1 MMKNKKEWIKIAHRG
16 HSEKLK
22 DNSMEAFISAIN
34 HKFDMIEFDVQYTKD
49 DKIVIYHDVYLKEEE
64 NACKISDLTLS
75 ELKKKD
81 VHILE
86 LAEFFTFY
94 YKNYNTDTIQF
105 YIDIKSNANIL
116 PLLHQLL
123 EKFQFP
129 NNIVLASFNIN
140 VIETLNLLLPQY
152 KIGFITSNFLDKK
165 TICMLNQN
173 YKIDFFVFC
182 WEMINSD
189 TISFVQKL
197 GKKVYTYTAT
207 FTKII
212 DFIKEL
218 NSDGIISNVA
228 FE

>member
-1 MMKNKKEWIKIAHRG
+1 MKNKKEWIKIAHRG

-64 NACKISDLTLS
+64 NAWKISELTLS

-140 VIETLNLLLPQY
+140 VIETLNLVLPQY

-165 TICMLNQN
+165 TICILNQN

-197 GKKVYTYTAT
+197 GKKVYIYTAT

-218 NSDGIISNVA
+218 NSDGIISNLA
-228 FE
+228 FD